1 VTGALPFVRRALH
14 LCKSMFLDVHATKS
28 YAQEGEDMVLQRLFD
43 AKERGFYVDVG
54 AHHPKRFSNTY
65 IFYKRGWSG
74 INVEPNP
81 ASIRS
86 FRQARPRDINVQVGV
101 SDVTG
106 SATYYEFDEP
116 ALNTFDR
123 ETMEQ
128 RLRNTPYRLV
138 RLTAVPLVRLDD
150 ILREHLPPRREIDF
164 LSVDVEGS
172 DLSTLKSNDW
182 SVFRPACVLAEV
194 LGATSM
200 EEVLGGDVARFMLQQ
215 RYTVFAKTM
224 NTVFFM
230 DQQRG

>member
-1 VTGALPFVRRALH
+1 VTPAWPFVRRALH

-28 YAQEGEDMVLQRLFD
+28 YAQEGEDMVLQRIFG
-43 AKERGFYVDVG
+43 AKARGFYVDVG

-65 IFYKRGWSG
+65 IFYKRGWRG

-86 FRQARPRDINVQVGV
+86 FKRERPRDINLQVGV

-123 ETMEQ
+123 ATMD
-128 RLRNTPYRLV
+128 RLRDTPYRL
-138 RLTAVPLVRLDD
+138 LGSTEVPLLRLDD
-150 ILREHLPPRREIDF
+150 VLRQHLPPQQEIDF

-172 DLSTLKSNDW
+172 DLSTLRSNDW
-182 SVFRPACVLAEV
+182 GVFRPACVLAEA
-194 LGATSM
+194 LGAASV
-200 EEVLGGDVARFMLQQ
+200 EEVLRGELASFMIQQ
-215 RYTVFAKTM
+215 RYVLFAKTM
-224 NTVFFM
+224 NTVFFL
-230 DQQRG
+230 DRSQRD